1 MWWFSGCDRIW
12 YLQARVATVV
22 EDTVKVRLAQAH
34 LAQADPVVKVAM
46 AVAQPRVYRML
57 INCVQQVVA
66 MAASRASSREATVVV
81 ATAPARV
88 AMVARA
94 AVMAARAAT
103 EGSAVCFITA
113 VV

>member
-34 LAQADPVVKVAM
+34 LAQADSVVKVAM

-57 INCVQQVVA
+57 INC
-66 MAASRASSREATVVV
+66 
-81 ATAPARV
+81 APAGGGYGGQQGFQQGGYGGGGYG
-88 AMVARA
+88 ASQ
-94 AVMAARAAT
+94 
-103 EGSAVCFITA
+103 GGYGGQSGGYGGQGGY
-113 VV
+113 